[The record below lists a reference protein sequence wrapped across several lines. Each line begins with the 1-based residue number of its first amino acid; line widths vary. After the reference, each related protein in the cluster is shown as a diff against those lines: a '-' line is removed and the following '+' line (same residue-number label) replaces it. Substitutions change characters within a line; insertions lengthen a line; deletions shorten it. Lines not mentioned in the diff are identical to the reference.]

1 RCLVTLRYQDPRPI
15 SNYAQRL
22 MRSAAPRLSG
32 EEVLIGL
39 LEAFV
44 DRIADILEK
53 VALDLDAQSRVIFT
67 ANTTVQSQMPDMQA
81 VLRALGRDEDLA
93 TSARESLLS
102 LNRMLRFL
110 TTLLETLPAPDALAK
125 RDAKEQRTRI
135 KTLVRDMVSL
145 GEHAAFELHKVN
157 FLLDATLGMIN
168 I

>member
-1 RCLVTLRYQDPRPI
+1 
-15 SNYAQRL
+15 
-22 MRSAAPRLSG
+22 
-32 EEVLIGL
+32 
-39 LEAFV
+39 
-44 DRIADILEK
+44 
-53 VALDLDAQSRVIFT
+53 
-67 ANTTVQSQMPDMQA
+67 MPDMQA

-110 TTLLETLPAPDALAK
+110 TSLLESIQPTDAVAK

-157 FLLDATLGMIN
+157 FLLDAALGMIN
-168 I
+168 IEQNQIIKLFSVAAVVFLPPTLVASIYGMNFKNLPELNWEWGYVWALILMVLSAV